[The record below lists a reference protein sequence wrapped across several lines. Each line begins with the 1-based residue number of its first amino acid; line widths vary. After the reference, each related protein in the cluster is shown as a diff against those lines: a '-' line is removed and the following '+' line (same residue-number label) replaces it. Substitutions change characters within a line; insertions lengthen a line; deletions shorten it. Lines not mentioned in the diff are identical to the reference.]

1 MEVSFELSVIVLPP
15 PSSWVLCAKGATV
28 GKGIIGN
35 RINFSVVKR
44 ISITIYLPAVAPG
57 KAHPS
62 SPDSQLLSNSS
73 LLTSKS
79 EVEYPVTWDVDDGE
93 HATCRLNFAGE
104 I

>member
-15 PSSWVLCAKGATV
+15 PSSWALCAKGATV

-62 SPDSQLLSNSS
+62 SPDSQLLSNFFI
-73 LLTSKS
+73 THEQK
-79 EVEYPVTWDVDDGE
+79 
-93 HATCRLNFAGE
+93 
-104 I
+104 